1 MDVRP
6 EFVEVKKM
14 ESPGEHLKREREV
27 RKVSIAKIFEAT
39 RVPMKFLEALEA
51 DEYDTLPHPAFVK
64 GFIRSYCKVLGLDET
79 DAVLRYEIYLKDKA
93 AEKAEEGKGGRAS
106 LQTKQKKPSLPKLPS
121 VTLPKSVRIAIPVV
135 AGVIIMIAAYSLSSR
150 TGAPVPEPAVQAP
163 EPVSVAAPAETSA
176 APALQ
181 AEPQVREPVKTVT
194 APAQEPAAPAVKT
207 PPASTPLQAVKPLQT
222 PLVQPVKKEDVV
234 KLEPEKEKEP
244 LQAEKKPQTLT
255 ASATETVWL
264 KVGIDGGEP
273 TEVLLRQGE
282 RFTWKAADNF
292 SVLVGNAGGVSL
304 TYNGKELSKLGVAG
318 EVVSLNLGGAKK
330 PEANPAQPSPQGL
343 GNGNIR

>member
-1 MDVRP
+1 
-6 EFVEVKKM
+6 M
-14 ESPGEHLKREREV
+14 ESPGEHLKREREI

-93 AEKAEEGKGGRAS
+93 AEKAEEGKGGRVS
-106 LQTKQKKPSLPKLPS
+106 LQTKQKKPSVPKLPS
-121 VTLPKSVRIAIPVV
+121 VTIPKSVRIAIPVV

-150 TGAPVPEPAVQAP
+150 TGAPVPEPVAQAP
-163 EPVSVAAPAETSA
+163 EPVSVAAPAETSTA
-176 APALQ
+176 LPLQ
-181 AEPQVREPVKTVT
+181 AEPQVQEPGKTAVV
-194 APAQEPAAPAVKT
+194 PLEPAAPVKT
-207 PPASTPLQAVKPLQT
+207 PPAAAPMQAVKPVPP

-234 KLEPEKEKEP
+234 KPVPQKEKP
-244 LQAEKKPQTLT
+244 LQAEKRPQTLT

-264 KVGIDGGEP
+264 KIGIDGGEP

-282 RFTWKAADNF
+282 RFTWRAADNF

-304 TYNGKELSKLGVAG
+304 TYNGKELPKLGVAG
-318 EVVSLNLGGAKK
+318 EVVSLTLGGMEK
-330 PEANPAQPSPQGL
+330 PEAEPAQPSPQGS